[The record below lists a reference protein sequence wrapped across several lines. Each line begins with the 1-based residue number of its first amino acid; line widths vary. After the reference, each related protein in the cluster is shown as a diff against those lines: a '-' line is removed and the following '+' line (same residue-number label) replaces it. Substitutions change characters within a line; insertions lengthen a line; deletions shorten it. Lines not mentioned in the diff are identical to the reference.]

1 VGKSVSGTVRR
12 IRRRRATES
21 VAGLALSAKILM
33 INNVTALGRDMIPLY
48 VVNFVN
54 FYTEI
59 QLFMTFFI

>member
-33 INNVTALGRDMIPLY
+33 I
-48 VVNFVN
+48 
-54 FYTEI
+54 
-59 QLFMTFFI
+59 